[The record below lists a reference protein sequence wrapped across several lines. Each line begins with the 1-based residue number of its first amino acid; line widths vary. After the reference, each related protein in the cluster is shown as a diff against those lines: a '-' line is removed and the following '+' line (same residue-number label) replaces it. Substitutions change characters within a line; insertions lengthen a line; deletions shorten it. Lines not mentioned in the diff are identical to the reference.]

1 MKNPGFDPEDVL
13 REFELGHSVF
23 GSFKDRLLASLIDG
37 LVLLPLVLVD
47 WFNKSSFKILPL
59 MVITF
64 LVGFLYK
71 LLFEL
76 KYGATIGKMALKLK
90 VVNKE
95 FQRVNLPEVVLRNIF
110 DIVQHIFVF
119 VVTLTVYLGEDFGS
133 IRSNAE
139 FVAAH
144 NQVVNMT
151 PFLYGFTILSVIEA
165 VVLISDKKRRAI
177 HDFIGGTFVIKTNTL

>member
-1 MKNPGFDPEDVL
+1 MENAIVEPENL
-13 REFELGHSVF
+13 LQEFESGHSVF
-23 GSFKDRLLASLIDG
+23 GSFRDRFLASLIDG

-64 LVGFLYK
+64 LIGFLYK

-95 FQRVNLPEVVLRNIF
+95 FQRVNLSEVVLRNIF
-110 DIVQHIFVF
+110 DIGQRVFFF
-119 VVTLTVYLGEDFGS
+119 VVTLSVYLGEDFDS

-139 FVAAH
+139 FVAAQ
-144 NQVVNMT
+144 NQVINIM
-151 PFLYGFTILSVIEA
+151 PFLFGFTILSVIEA
-165 VVLISDKKRRAI
+165 VVLLSDKKRRAM
-177 HDFIGGTFVIKTNTL
+177 HDFIGGTFVVKTNTL